1 MANKH
6 IGDVMNLGWFIAVAI
21 GGMTYLGH
29 MLDNKLEISKFP
41 LFTVLG
47 ALGSFVIIGI
57 KLYVL
62 VKNLNDDE

>member
-6 IGDVMNLGWFIAVAI
+6 IGEVMNLGWFIAVAVC
-21 GGMTYLGH
+21 GLTYLGH
-29 MLDNKLEISKFP
+29 MLDNKLELFKFP

-62 VKNLNDDE
+62 VKKLNDDE